1 MSRLDDELRKAFRRE
16 QPSVDFTARLL
27 ERVALQPAPK
37 VNWWQKLATLLEAP
51 KLRWVAI
58 GVTASLLLAIGA
70 AQYRRLNQPAISDD
84 GKVAVGVPSGRS
96 INPTESAVPT
106 PEISTAEPKAVSPHA
121 ILNPSK
127 ARGPQRASLRGDHRL
142 RAKLAQQEQELK
154 AEGEAAK
161 ETLMLALSIASS
173 ALSDA
178 QKAVHQDG
186 LKP

>member
-16 QPSVDFTARLL
+16 QPSVDFTTRLL
-27 ERVALQPAPK
+27 ERVAQQPAPRAR
-37 VNWWQKLATLLEAP
+37 WWQRLALLLEPP

-70 AQYRRLNQPAISDD
+70 AQYSRLNRPAVSDD
-84 GKVAVGVPSGRS
+84 GKIAGNAQPTDSVKAPEPAV
-96 INPTESAVPT
+96 TT
-106 PEISTAEPKAVSPHA
+106 PDVRIEPKARPDA
-121 ILNPSK
+121 ISKPSIK
-127 ARGPQRASLRGDHRL
+127 RGSRPTGLHSDQRLQASLKR
-142 RAKLAQQEQELK
+142 QQRNLK

-173 ALSDA
+173 TLSDA
-178 QKAVHQDG
+178 QKAVHEDG

>member
-1 MSRLDDELRKAFRRE
+1 MSRLDDELRNAFRRE

-27 ERVALQPAPK
+27 KRVAQQPPPK
-37 VNWWQKLATLLEAP
+37 LSWWQRLATVLEPP

-70 AQYRRLNQPAISDD
+70 AQYRRLNQPAVSDD
-84 GKVAVGVPSGRS
+84 GKVAARGPSAES
-96 INPTESAVPT
+96 IKTPESAAPA
-106 PEISTAEPKAVSPHA
+106 PEINRAEPKASPDA
-121 ILNPSK
+121 IST
-127 ARGPQRASLRGDHRL
+127 ASTKGGSRTANLRGNQRL
-142 RAKLAQQEQELK
+142 RAKLTQQEQELK